1 MLFDN
6 VKSHRDG
13 GVHSRI
19 GYVPEKLSYQLVG
32 SGGAPH
38 LASHNAAE
46 AQCLFSITRFRLDRA
61 WGLFRI

>member
-1 MLFDN
+1 LTTSKATATVAFIRA
-6 VKSHRDG
+6 SASYR
-13 GVHSRI
+13 
-19 GYVPEKLSYQLVG
+19 EKLSYQLVG